1 MRLIEPV
8 LGARN
13 LAILVVALA
22 LGAAAFVYLTSAQ
35 LPEVP
40 ATRFGAGGDPVAFM
54 TRGTY
59 RVFMIWLVAVV
70 PLLVAFLPQF
80 IGARWP
86 QLLNIP
92 NRQHWIA
99 AERRA
104 ETLASVAARTEL
116 LAAVMILF
124 LCFTHW
130 LVVEANA
137 GPARRLSGGPFLAGL
152 GAFVAFVIGWIV
164 AFRARFRR

>member
-1 MRLIEPV
+1 MR
-8 LGARN
+8 RTS
-13 LAILVVALA
+13 AILLTAALA
-22 LGAAAFVYLTSAQ
+22 LGAGVFVYLTSAR
-35 LPEVP
+35 LPEIA
-40 ATRFGAGGDPVAFM
+40 ATRFAAGGDPVAFM

-59 RVFMIWLVAVV
+59 RVFMVWLVSAV

-92 NRQHWIA
+92 NREYWIA

-104 ETLASVAARTEL
+104 ETMASVAARTML
-116 LAAVMILF
+116 LAVAMILF

-130 LVVEANA
+130 LVLEANVA
-137 GPARRLSGGPFLAGL
+137 PTRRLSGGPLLAAL
-152 GAFVAFVIGWIV
+152 GAFVAFKIGWIF
-164 AFRARFRR
+164 AFRARFHR

>member
-1 MRLIEPV
+1 MSPRLP
-8 LGARN
+8 GARPQ
-13 LAILVVALA
+13 AILIVALA
-22 LGAAAFVYLTSAQ
+22 LGAAAFVYVTSAR
-35 LPEVP
+35 LPEIA
-40 ATRFGAGGDPVAFM
+40 ATRFGAGGEPVAFM

-59 RVFMIWLVAVV
+59 RVFMVWLVSAV

-92 NRQHWIA
+92 NRDHWIA

-104 ETLASVAARTEL
+104 EALESVAARTML

-130 LVVEANA
+130 LVVEANTS
-137 GPARRLSGGPFLAGL
+137 PARQLAGAPFLAAL
-152 GAFVAFVIGWIV
+152 AAFVAFMIGWIV
-164 AFRARFRR
+164 AFRRRFRR

>member
-1 MRLIEPV
+1 MSPRLTV
-8 LGARN
+8 ARPQ
-13 LAILVVALA
+13 AILIVALA
-22 LGAAAFVYLTSAQ
+22 LGAAVFVYVTSAR
-35 LPEVP
+35 LPEIA
-40 ATRFGAGGDPVAFM
+40 ATRFAAGGDPVAFM

-59 RVFMIWLVAVV
+59 RVFMVWLVSAV
-70 PLLVAFLPQF
+70 PLLVAFLPPF

-92 NRQHWIA
+92 NRDYWIA

-104 ETLASVAARTEL
+104 ETLASVAARTLL

-137 GPARRLSGGPFLAGL
+137 SPARRLSGAPLLAAL
-152 GAFVAFVIGWIV
+152 VAFVAFMIGWIV
-164 AFRARFRR
+164 AFRRRFRR

>member
-1 MRLIEPV
+1 MSPGLPGTRTQ
-8 LGARN
+8 
-13 LAILVVALA
+13 AILVVALA
-22 LGAAAFVYLTSAQ
+22 LGAAVFVYLTSAR
-35 LPEVP
+35 LPGIA
-40 ATRFGAGGDPVAFM
+40 ATRFDAGGDPVAFM

-59 RVFMIWLVAVV
+59 RVFMVWLVSAV

-92 NRQHWIA
+92 NREHWIA

-104 ETLASVAARTEL
+104 ETLASVAARTTM

-137 GPARRLSGGPFLAGL
+137 LPERRLSGAPFLAAL
-152 GAFVAFVIGWIV
+152 AAFVAFMIGWLLS
-164 AFRARFRR
+164 FRARFRR